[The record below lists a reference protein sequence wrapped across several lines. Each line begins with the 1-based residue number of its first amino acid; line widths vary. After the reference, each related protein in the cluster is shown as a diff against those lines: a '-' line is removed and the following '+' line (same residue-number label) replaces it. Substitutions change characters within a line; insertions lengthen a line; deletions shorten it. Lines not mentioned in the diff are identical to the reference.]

1 VTDLE
6 EVPEP
11 ERTHLC
17 AWCNEDTPESEL
29 TYDEETDDFYCGS
42 CINLKNLVGRLDE
55 EDDDTD
61 TTFEEIDP
69 WSPYD

>member
-1 VTDLE
+1 MTDIE
-6 EVPEP
+6 EIPEP
-11 ERTHLC
+11 ERMHLC
-17 AWCNEDTPESEL
+17 AWCNQAVPESEL
-29 TYDEETDDFYCGS
+29 TWDEETDDFYCGS
-42 CINLKNLVGRLDE
+42 CINLTNLADGLE